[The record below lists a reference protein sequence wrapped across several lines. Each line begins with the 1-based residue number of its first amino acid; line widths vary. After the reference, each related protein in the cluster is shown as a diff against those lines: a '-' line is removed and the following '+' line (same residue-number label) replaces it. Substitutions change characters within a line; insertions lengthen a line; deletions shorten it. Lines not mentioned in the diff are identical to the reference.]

1 MQRFKRSNQRSKES
15 KQRFCLQD
23 FKRILTKSPIHF
35 DINAGSVSSVK
46 AKVEGNFTLRLSRFQ
61 PYPGFLTRMRLCDD

>member
-1 MQRFKRSNQRSKES
+1 MQRFKRSTQRSKGS
-15 KQRFCLQD
+15 KERISLQE